1 MMGTAVAS
9 KGPRTS
15 LGGKALLLPIAA
27 LPVLEACSGSL
38 FSDRST
44 MQNVQ
49 VIAFPLTAVISSAL
63 WLPKPSKAS
72 PILHFLAQLEEVNLQ
87 NDAA

>member
-15 LGGKALLLPIAA
+15 LGGKALLLPITA

-49 VIAFPLTAVISSAL
+49 VIAFSTDCCHILSSLVTQAQQGIADPAL
-63 WLPKPSKAS
+63 SC
-72 PILHFLAQLEEVNLQ
+72 
-87 NDAA
+87 AAGGGKSAK